1 MLVGFGI
8 AAPILI
14 LNFYL
19 ERVLMYSPLKSGLI
33 LMTLS
38 LSGVVSVPLGSAL
51 AGKFGARIINFLG
64 IILLAVGTIGLARID
79 TNTSILNIRLI
90 LIVLGFG
97 MGFSV
102 QSISSAIKYLPLEK
116 SGMASGIINA
126 GRQIGTCIGV
136 AVLVSILNA
145 NVTNA
150 VNNVKADMKYKINAE
165 STLNT
170 AIKDEMLIKVNNL
183 KQDSN
188 SFPKEDIVRNIDAEG
203 KKLLDKTPQNKKELV
218 LTNLQE
224 QKSKVL
230 SIVDYGQDVKNK
242 EISKA
247 FNNTFVVAYIVLFIF
262 SVFGLFTDKKVKEEQ
277 HELVN
282 DSKVKEEQL

>member
-1 MLVGFGI
+1 M
-8 AAPILI
+8 
-14 LNFYL
+14 
-19 ERVLMYSPLKSGLI
+19 
-33 LMTLS
+33 
-38 LSGVVSVPLGSAL
+38 
-51 AGKFGARIINFLG
+51 INFLG

-97 MGFSV
+97 MGLSV

-170 AIKDEMLIKVNNL
+170 AIKDEMLTKVNNL

-188 SFPKEDIVRNIDAEG
+188 SFSKQDIVRNIDEEG
-203 KKLLDKTPQNKKELV
+203 KKLLDKTPQNKRQLM

-242 EISKA
+242 EISRA

-262 SVFGLFTDKKVKEEQ
+262 SIFGLFTDKKAKEEQ
-277 HELVN
+277 FELLTDN
-282 DSKVKEEQL
+282 KVKEQQLWLSYAEQKFS